1 MRWVAALALFVLLL
15 AVGSGQGRAQ
25 GSDVPDVRSPVL
37 TIDPDRL
44 FSESLFGL
52 RIIAETNAAREA
64 LASENRRI
72 EADLTAEEQG
82 LTTRRPTM
90 DPEAFR
96 AEATAFD
103 EKVQGIRRAQDA
115 KERALQSGIATGR
128 DQFFVVVRE
137 VLAQMMAARNAAVI
151 LDRRAVFLGV
161 GVVDITDEAVAQID
175 AAIGDGSS
183 LFDPVPVPDPVP
195 APMPSDN

>member
-1 MRWVAALALFVLLL
+1 MGWRAALALILTLGLMVP
-15 AVGSGQGRAQ
+15 GQGRAQ
-25 GSDVPDVRSPVL
+25 EAAGTDVRSPVL

-44 FSESLFGL
+44 FAESLFGL

-64 LASENRRI
+64 LALENRRI

-90 DPEAFR
+90 APDAFR

-115 KERALQSGIATGR
+115 KERALQSGITTGR

-137 VLAQMMAARNAAVI
+137 VLVQMMAARNAAVI

-161 GVVDITDEAVAQID
+161 GVVDITDEAISQID
-175 AAIGDGSS
+175 AAIADGAA
-183 LFDPVPVPDPVP
+183 LFDPVTPPAVP
-195 APMPSDN
+195 ADN